1 MRVVL
6 AKLAD
11 SPAWLTLA
19 AEVEFLFGPMVA
31 DPGFPAALEQ
41 NIARQT
47 AFCMREQDGAPGRP
61 LMGGL
66 LFSATHTPHYTIGWF
81 AVAQRWQ
88 RQGVAQLLVQHCIQR
103 IQPPAELSVVTF
115 GEDNRAGRPAR
126 HFYYGLS
133 GGRGGAAWPR
143 RWHAPGLPAAAQ
155 GIAYGRCADA
165 RATPDITAR
174 LDQALAGIRAVL
186 GDGLIE
192 RAYLEACGQELHAR
206 LQALPKAPPAYGIIH
221 GDAIRANALVGDDGS
236 VTVIDFDWYGLGW
249 RAYDIASY
257 LLTIRGSADEQPFAE
272 AFLAGY
278 RAVRSLAEAE
288 YALLP
293 LFEAV
298 RALLEIGTP
307 ALHVNLWGSAYLESF
322 FTQSLNRLNRAMQ
335 QLTEREIGCR

>member
-1 MRVVL
+1 MAFIPIL
-6 AKLAD
+6 SSL
-11 SPAWLTLA
+11 L
-19 AEVEFLFGPMVA
+19 
-31 DPGFPAALEQ
+31 DPHAL
-41 NIARQT
+41 
-47 AFCMREQDGAPGRP
+47 
-61 LMGGL
+61 
-66 LFSATHTPHYTIGWF
+66 
-81 AVAQRWQ
+81 AQRVEAAYGL
-88 RQGVAQLLVQHCIQR
+88 RDVHCQLITATLRDVYLVE
-103 IQPPAELSVVTF
+103 A
-115 GEDNRAGRPAR
+115 RAGRSILIVYRHEQRTRNEVCAEWQFVEYLAQHALPVAPALAT
-126 HFYYGLS
+126 LS
-133 GGRGGAAWPR
+133 GEQIVTLQAPEGVRYAVVTTYVSGQHLRRHPSVEATRRYGEIIATIHQLADQAPR
-143 RWHAPGLPAAAQ
+143 SF
-155 GIAYGRCADA
+155 A

-257 LLTIRGSADEQPFAE
+257 LLTIRGSDDEQPFAE

-288 YALLP
+288 YGLLP

-322 FTQSLNRLNRAMQ
+322 FAQSLGRLKRAMQ
-335 QLTEREIGCR
+335 QLTEQES